1 MQLCLFQMIQLF
13 ANLHDSVYN
22 SIFGQYTVLGTSKT
36 QFYIILTHVL
46 SLANACEKREGDAK
60 KKEGKGGAYDLFF

>member
-1 MQLCLFQMIQLF
+1 MPWNFSSPCLFDT
-13 ANLHDSVYN
+13 A
-22 SIFGQYTVLGTSKT
+22 LGTTKT